1 MKLPHGSFI
10 AGAAICA
17 AVLFLRPNLLSFE
30 ASLHAIKAAGDTKRI
45 LTEKTSRYVLFS
57 SDAGFALPGTA
68 FQRTAAEG
76 PAGKGKRVSVTAGDV
91 NGEDTA
97 PTVADLQNTRFL
109 NLESAEVLRLS
120 RGFARLPGKIDAV
133 ERFVYQHIRTKTA
146 GIPLLPAVEI
156 LRGRAGDCTEHTV
169 LTVALLR
176 SLGIH
181 SRAMVGVVFTPEFD
195 GLKNVFVFHMWAQ
208 AYESGRWLLVDSTC
222 PGEKHPNRYIAFS
235 THSLK
240 TEAPLA
246 YLRAIAAIKDLT
258 IDYLPR

>member
-1 MKLPHGSFI
+1 MKLLLKFFI
-10 AGAAICA
+10 TGAALCA
-17 AVLFLRPNLLSFE
+17 AVLFSRPLLLSFE
-30 ASLHAIKAAGDTKRI
+30 ASLHAVKAAGDTERI
-45 LTEKTSRYVLFS
+45 LTEKTSRYVLSS

-68 FQRTAAEG
+68 FQRITGEK
-76 PAGKGKRVSVTAGDV
+76 PAGKGKRVSVTSGDV
-91 NGEDTA
+91 NGEDIA
-97 PTVADLQNTRFL
+97 PTGADLQDTRFL
-109 NLESAEVLRLS
+109 NLESAEVLRVS
-120 RGFARLPGKIDAV
+120 RGFARLPRKIDAV
-133 ERFVYQHIRTKTA
+133 ERFVYRHIQTKTA

-181 SRAMVGVVFTPEFD
+181 SRAMVGIVFAPEFE

-208 AYESGRWLLVDSTC
+208 AHEGGRWLLVDSTC
-222 PGEKHPNRYIAFS
+222 PGEKRPNRYIAFS

-246 YLRAIAAIKDLT
+246 YLRAIAAIKDLE
-258 IDYLPR
+258 IKYLPR